1 MKKYAFHIAFA
12 IGALSILWV
21 AAAVASTHL
30 LVLVMTAVI
39 GAVYVYG
46 AQELRHYRNA
56 TAQLQQALLRV
67 PDDLEQL
74 DPWLVDVPPS
84 LQNAVRQRIEG
95 ERTALPGPAFT
106 PYLVGLLVMLAA
118 VLGRWKGVRAVVGA
132 ALSLAVLVWVIVPRL
147 AGGGDVLP
155 VVLLGTLGILCVT
168 IYFVHGLGRK
178 TTAALLGTAITAT
191 LGYLI
196 ALAASNAMGFTGT
209 VSAGGYVAST
219 MFDLNP
225 VSVYLVGIIVG
236 TVGALND
243 VTVTQAAVVQ
253 ALAHENPAHRVR
265 DLYVRA
271 MQVGFDHIG
280 SLINVLVL
288 LYAATGIPLLLL
300 LDRDPTPWWVKLSGE
315 GFASEVT
322 SILITS
328 ICLLLA
334 VPLTTLIAARF
345 FRGGRHAPDGHA
357 HVH

>member
-1 MKKYAFHIAFA
+1 MRSSHPRLVRLAVLLLALAGPVHAQT
-12 IGALSILWV
+12 GALPDRPASIGTYLRGTFGTLDTATQDATV
-21 AAAVASTHL
+21 TLTDGRRVTA
-30 LVLVMTAVI
+30 LVQEGSPTYHRGQQVI
-39 GAVYVYG
+39 VWQSAGGYVV
-46 AQELRHYRNA
+46 Q
-56 TAQLQQALLRV
+56 
-67 PDDLEQL
+67 D
-74 DPWLVDVPPS
+74 
-84 LQNAVRQRIEG
+84 AVR
-95 ERTALPGPAFT
+95 TPALAF
-106 PYLVGLLVMLAA
+106 LLGLLVMLAA

>member
-1 MKKYAFHIAFA
+1 
-12 IGALSILWV
+12 
-21 AAAVASTHL
+21 
-30 LVLVMTAVI
+30 
-39 GAVYVYG
+39 
-46 AQELRHYRNA
+46 
-56 TAQLQQALLRV
+56 
-67 PDDLEQL
+67 
-74 DPWLVDVPPS
+74 
-84 LQNAVRQRIEG
+84 
-95 ERTALPGPAFT
+95 
-106 PYLVGLLVMLAA
+106 
-118 VLGRWKGVRAVVGA
+118 
-132 ALSLAVLVWVIVPRL
+132 
-147 AGGGDVLP
+147 
-155 VVLLGTLGILCVT
+155 
-168 IYFVHGLGRK
+168 
-178 TTAALLGTAITAT
+178 
-191 LGYLI
+191 
-196 ALAASNAMGFTGT
+196 MGFTGT